1 MELLLDQECHQM
13 VHQSHHQELPL
24 TESLLALECHQMEI
38 QGQRPMELLLDQEC
52 HQMVH
57 QSHHQELPLTESL
70 LALECHQMEIQG
82 QRPMELLLD
91 LESHQMVPQYYLPL
105 PRLQQPPLPQLLPQQ
120 PLQQPQL
127 PPQLWLSTQHLSN
140 FAPILVGLMKL
151 SFVFCGIKCKASLRL
166 STHLLLWLAKYW
178 LLVGFQEG
186 SKDKCP
192 SSRLFRQPQLQPQP
206 QLERP

>member
-38 QGQRPMELLLDQEC
+38 QGPRPMELLLDQEC

-105 PRLQQPPLPQLLPQQ
+105 PRLQQPPLPQL
-120 PLQQPQL
+120 

-151 SFVFCGIKCKASLRL
+151 SFVFCGIKCKASLPL
-166 STHLLLWLAKYW
+166 STHSLLWLAKYW
-178 LLVGFQEG
+178 LLVGFQ
-186 SKDKCP
+186 
-192 SSRLFRQPQLQPQP
+192 
-206 QLERP
+206 